1 MENFNIIEI
10 TKIAIDMEKEGQE
23 FYRKAS
29 ALTEDEKLRS
39 MFILLAEQEKK
50 HAEIFY
56 DLHKAFSETEN
67 LKDDYLYDEEVA
79 LYIKAL
85 VDNKVFKQEELD
97 KIKKMDS
104 MKDALQLG
112 INSEKNSILFYSEI
126 IRNTKSAEVLGA
138 LSLILA
144 EEKKHLVDLTNLI
157 NTI

>member
-1 MENFNIIEI
+1 MENFNVIEI
-10 TKIAIDMEKEGQE
+10 TRIAIDMEKEGQE

-29 ALTEDEKLRS
+29 ALAADEKLRS

-50 HAEIFY
+50 HSEIFY
-56 DLHKAFSETEN
+56 DLHKAFSEIGKLE
-67 LKDDYLYDEEVA
+67 DDYLYDEEVA

-85 VDNKVFKQEELD
+85 VDNKVFRQEELER
-97 KIKKMDS
+97 IKKMDS
-104 MKDALQLG
+104 MKDALQIG
-112 INSEKNSILFYSEI
+112 INSEMNSILFYSEM
-126 IRNTKSAEVLGA
+126 IRNTKSAEVMGA

>member
-1 MENFNIIEI
+1 MVNFNVIEV
-10 TKIAIDMEKEGQE
+10 TRFAIDMEKEGQE

-29 ALTEDEKLRS
+29 GLAKDEKFRS

-50 HAEIFY
+50 HSEMFY
-56 DLHKAFSETEN
+56 DLHKAFSEIGKLE
-67 LKDDYLYDEEVA
+67 DDYLYDEEVA

-85 VDNKVFKQEELD
+85 VDNKVFKQEELE
-97 KIKKMDS
+97 KIKKIDS
-104 MKDALQLG
+104 MKDALQVG

-126 IRNTKSAEVLGA
+126 IRSTKSAEVLGA

-144 EEKKHLVDLTNLI
+144 EEKKHLVDLTNLL